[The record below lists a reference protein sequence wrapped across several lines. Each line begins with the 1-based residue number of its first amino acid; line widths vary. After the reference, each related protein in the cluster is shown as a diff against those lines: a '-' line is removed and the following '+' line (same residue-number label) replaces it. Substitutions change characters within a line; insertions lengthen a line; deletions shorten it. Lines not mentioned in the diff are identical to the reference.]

1 MNKPLT
7 NTCNSCGNMLSAGV
21 KFCGKCGTKV
31 VAVNKVFQTNE
42 IKSTKLDTK
51 KTVKDNKKI
60 ENASDSNKK
69 TEWYWHKGKWQSHQ
83 VEKTLLNDLKPLNKS
98 KSSYF
103 TWFLIILFVIIYS
116 NIDSIKELITSSF
129 GYVDY
134 EKNKKSQSEDSIY
147 LDELDKI
154 LDSEIKPKEVKKS
167 IPKLK
172 SNTEEVKKSIPKPK
186 SNTKEVK
193 KSILKPKSITKKES
207 KPKLNSGT
215 ITNKVKKEVISTT
228 NLDLRGIILK
238 YSYVLES
245 NGDTINIS
253 LKGVKVENLTTGN
266 KTRTNSYGQF
276 DIKVNLGDDLIFTK
290 RGLESVYFK
299 IYKSTILY
307 HIEKKNK
314 FYITLLDK
322 GSKLGK
328 YLLE

>member
-7 NTCNSCGNMLSAGV
+7 NTCNSCGNILSAGV

-83 VEKTLLNDLKPLNKS
+83 VEEKVLNHVKPLNES

-116 NIDSIKELITSSF
+116 NIDSIKELITSSS

-172 SNTEEVKKSIPKPK
+172 SNP
-186 SNTKEVK
+186 KEVK
-193 KSILKPKSITKKES
+193 NSISKPKSITKKEPT
-207 KPKLNSGT
+207 PKLNSGS

-228 NLDLRGIILK
+228 NLDLRGVILK
-238 YSYVLES
+238 YSYVLEN

-266 KTRTNSYGQF
+266 KTRTNKNGQF

-290 RGLESVYFK
+290 RGLESVNFK

-322 GSKLGK
+322 GSKIGK